1 MSDFCILDILLPE
14 WKGPLFVS
22 AQAIAVD
29 GSGAGH
35 SVQVVWAVGESGHP
49 LAVPLCFLLPSES
62 EDRQNINQT
71 ACLQSHRFFSLLCV
85 HAI

>member
-35 SVQVVWAVGESGHP
+35 SVQVV
-49 LAVPLCFLLPSES
+49 
-62 EDRQNINQT
+62 
-71 ACLQSHRFFSLLCV
+71 
-85 HAI
+85 